1 MTIWSEIGKLAKE
14 MLGVE
19 APNQTNFASVQSKIQ
34 SGNATKIKG
43 HYISE
48 QANEA
53 LVEITDEYRFILE
66 ALRKGCPAMFVTGSA
81 GTGKSTLI
89 NWLSRELPCCAVLAP
104 TALAA
109 SNVNGVT
116 IHSFFNLPPRHIE
129 PEEELKLTARSRAAI
144 ENIRFL
150 IIDEVSMVLPNIVDA
165 MNAILVRLKKNNSPF
180 GGIQVVFLGDL
191 LQLPPIVS
199 SKEEAVYY
207 THNYKSQFFFAAKIF
222 NKLDVFPVQLTKT
235 YRQSDQQFVDILTR
249 IRLNRNHKESVA
261 KINRECF
268 RDKVQVLK
276 TDDVTLVP
284 TNASAR
290 TINERE
296 LGKLNGAAVSI
307 EAIITGNVPLNKWNI
322 SVPSVL
328 RLKVGAKV
336 IFMKNKKPFWINGD
350 LGIVTDILDNSIQ
363 VRKLAS
369 DNIVSVDKEIW
380 EKFNYEYNYSTKTLN
395 HNVVASFEQF
405 PLSLGWAITIH
416 KSQGMTL
423 DEVTID
429 LGAGAFSPGQTYVAL
444 SRARSIEGITLIKPI
459 SMTDVHADQTAIKF
473 YQSLGLDGN
482 HYSD

>member
-1 MTIWSEIGKLAKE
+1 
-14 MLGVE
+14 
-19 APNQTNFASVQSKIQ
+19 
-34 SGNATKIKG
+34 
-43 HYISE
+43 
-48 QANEA
+48 
-53 LVEITDEYRFILE
+53 
-66 ALRKGCPAMFVTGSA
+66 
-81 GTGKSTLI
+81 
-89 NWLSRELPCCAVLAP
+89 
-104 TALAA
+104 
-109 SNVNGVT
+109 
-116 IHSFFNLPPRHIE
+116 
-129 PEEELKLTARSRAAI
+129 
-144 ENIRFL
+144 
-150 IIDEVSMVLPNIVDA
+150 
-165 MNAILVRLKKNNSPF
+165 
-180 GGIQVVFLGDL
+180 
-191 LQLPPIVS
+191 
-199 SKEEAVYY
+199 
-207 THNYKSQFFFAAKIF
+207 
-222 NKLDVFPVQLTKT
+222 VFPVQLTKT

-473 YQSLGLDGN
+473 YQSLGLDEG